1 MILALALIV
10 GIVAL
15 LYVVY
20 PLLRSGQR
28 WSDRSPPMEEPET
41 TAQLADLLTRQQETY
56 AALRELTL
64 DYQSGALDAPT
75 YQRQRQRYE
84 RRALALLK
92 ALDRWEA
99 RADAAL
105 AGQPASIVKPGCR
118 HRIRGMSSEWRE
130 SGAR

>member
-1 MILALALIV
+1 MILALALII

-15 LYVVY
+15 FYVVY
-20 PLLRSGQR
+20 PLLRTGQR
-28 WSDRSPPMEEPET
+28 WDDTSSPEEPET

-105 AGQPASIVKPGCR
+105 VEHSPAGL
-118 HRIRGMSSEWRE
+118 SSSDTRDE
-130 SGAR
+130 

>member
-28 WSDRSPPMEEPET
+28 WSDMSPSMEEPET
-41 TAQLADLLTRQQETY
+41 TAELADLLTRQQETY

-105 AGQPASIVKPGCR
+105 AEHPVAGLASSDTR
-118 HRIRGMSSEWRE
+118 DE
-130 SGAR
+130 

>member
-28 WSDRSPPMEEPET
+28 WSDTSPPMEEPET
-41 TAQLADLLTRQQETY
+41 TAELADLLTRQQETY

-105 AGQPASIVKPGCR
+105 AEHPVAGLASSDTRDEYAG
-118 HRIRGMSSEWRE
+118 
-130 SGAR
+130 

>member
-20 PLLRSGQR
+20 PLLRTGQH
-28 WSDRSPPMEEPET
+28 WIDPSPPEEPET

-64 DYQSGALDAPT
+64 DYQSGDLDAPT
-75 YQRQRQRYE
+75 YQRQLRRYE

-105 AGQPASIVKPGCR
+105 AGHRVDGLASPDTR
-118 HRIRGMSSEWRE
+118 DE
-130 SGAR
+130 

>member
-1 MILALALIV
+1 MILVLALII

-20 PLLRSGQR
+20 PLLRTSQR
-28 WSDRSPPMEEPET
+28 WDDTSPPEEPET
-41 TAQLADLLTRQQETY
+41 TAQLSDLLTRQQETY
-56 AALRELTL
+56 AALRELAL
-64 DYQSGALDAPT
+64 DYESGALDAPT

-92 ALDRWEA
+92 ALDSWEA

-105 AGQPASIVKPGCR
+105 AEHPVAERAS
-118 HRIRGMSSEWRE
+118 SD
-130 SGAR
+130 ARDE

>member
-1 MILALALIV
+1 MILALALII

-20 PLLRSGQR
+20 PLLRTGQR
-28 WSDRSPPMEEPET
+28 WDDTSPPEEPET

-75 YQRQRQRYE
+75 YRRQRQRYE

-92 ALDRWEA
+92 ALDSWEA

-105 AGQPASIVKPGCR
+105 AGQVRTTTAPSDDTQGK
-118 HRIRGMSSEWRE
+118 
-130 SGAR
+130 